1 MEGSLQSISAKGL
14 GISHSVRGAYL
25 RLQLHCGAWS
35 LRRWGGGPSAGLPR
49 LTRSLSSYVR
59 MPFIGPSRT
68 VSQLSPHRG
77 SNPARPVWQ
86 SRFHRSLSG
95 WRSQYGLRG
104 AIRRATG
111 TGGFYRTEAVITPC
125 SHLTDHSD

>member
-1 MEGSLQSISAKGL
+1 MSSWNKVEGSFKSVSGKGL

-35 LRRWGGGPSAGLPR
+35 LRRWGGGQPR

-77 SNPARPVWQ
+77 SNLARPVWQ
-86 SRFHRSLSG
+86 SRFHQPLSG
-95 WRSQYGLRG
+95 LRSQYGLRG
-104 AIRRATG
+104 ARMSGGDRRV
-111 TGGFYRTEAVITPC
+111 YRTEAVITP
-125 SHLTDHSD
+125 SSYLTDH